1 MTDTP
6 ADPGATPRP
15 FWETKTLAEM
25 TEAEWE
31 SLCDGCGQ
39 CCLHKLQDVD
49 TGEYYITDY
58 ACRLLDCETGRCRDY
73 ANRFAQVPDCV
84 QLSVKTVYETDWL
97 PETCAYRLIAD
108 GQPLAWW
115 HPLVSGDPDTVR
127 QAGISVAG
135 HAEADDPTPA
145 QMARRVRTTMAGI
158 KPGRR

>member
-1 MTDTP
+1 MPADTP
-6 ADPGATPRP
+6 TRP

-39 CCLHKLQDVD
+39 CCLHKLEDAD
-49 TGEYYITDY
+49 TGEFYITDY

-73 ANRFAQVPDCV
+73 ANRFAHVPDCV
-84 QLSVKTVYETDWL
+84 QLSPKTVLETAWL

-127 QAGISVAG
+127 QAGLSVAG
-135 HAEADDPTPA
+135 HVEADDPTPA
-145 QMARRVRTTMAGI
+145 RMARRIRSKMAGV
-158 KPGRR
+158 KPGRGG